1 MSWDFSLLDMGL
13 RVMMEKLMLVLY
25 IRNLEEDLFARRIY
39 EEQIKHDWPGLAK
52 EARIICEELNI
63 EDVNITKEGKMI
75 YRKIVLSAC
84 HQKN

>member
-1 MSWDFSLLDMGL
+1 
-13 RVMMEKLMLVLY
+13 MLVSY
-25 IRNLEEDLFARRIY
+25 IRNLEENSFARRIY
-39 EEQIKHDWPGLAK
+39 EEQIKHNWPGLAK